1 MSIEVRQLRY
11 FRSLAREQ
19 HFRRAAEAENIS
31 QSTLSEQILRLEDVL
46 GVSLLDRRQRRVRLT
61 PAGELLA
68 LRSDALLGSLHQL
81 VEEVRQAAGVSRQV
95 LRIGYSEMAVGTLM
109 PTILHAFRER
119 HPAIET
125 VLSEQSSNGAE
136 RALLDGS
143 YDCLFVPGT
152 NQPPAIAALE
162 LGQEPVLACLP
173 ALSAL
178 AVKPRLALMDLAEQP
193 LILPD
198 ESSKLSSYIEGE
210 MVRAGIVPR
219 IAARAVRALS
229 MLTLVAAGAGVAFI
243 PRSLA
248 SMAPPSVTVRP
259 LTDRP
264 LQIGFALI
272 WRAHGAA
279 EAVAALVD
287 VAKDFRR

>member
-46 GVSLLDRRQRRVRLT
+46 GVNLLDRRQRRVKLT
-61 PAGELLA
+61 PAGDLLA
-68 LRSDALLGSLHQL
+68 RRCDALLDALDRL
-81 VEEVRQAAGVSRQV
+81 VGEVRQAGGVSRQV
-95 LRIGYSEMAVGTLM
+95 LKIGYSEMAVGTLM

-125 VLSEQSSNGAE
+125 VLSEQSSSGAE
-136 RALLDGS
+136 RALLDGV
-143 YDCLFVPGT
+143 YDCLFVPGA
-152 NQPPAIAALE
+152 NRPPGIAALE
-162 LGQEPVLACLP
+162 LSQEPILVCLP
-173 ALSAL
+173 ASSAL
-178 AVKPRLALMDLAEQP
+178 AAKKRLALADLAEQP

-210 MVRAGIVPR
+210 FLRAGIVPKVTS
-219 IAARAVRALS
+219 RAVRALS
-229 MLTLVAAGAGVAFI
+229 MLTLVASEAGLAFI

-248 SMAPPSVTVRP
+248 SLAPPSVAVRP
-259 LTDRP
+259 LTGGS

-272 WRAHGAA
+272 WRAHGAP
-279 EAVAALVD
+279 EAVAALVE